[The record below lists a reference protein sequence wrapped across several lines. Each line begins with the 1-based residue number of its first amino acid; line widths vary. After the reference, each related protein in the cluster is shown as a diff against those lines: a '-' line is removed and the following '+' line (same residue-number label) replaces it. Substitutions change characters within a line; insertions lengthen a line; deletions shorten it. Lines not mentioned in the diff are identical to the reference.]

1 MFSTIVDVIKEA
13 TDNYG
18 SFVKLDLA
26 SKRWYEVGD
35 STAREKV
42 GQLFREI
49 SSQRDPLKKQARKER
64 RKKLRQA
71 KRHQSED
78 CSSHHKT
85 TSVHQST
92 PMVPSQ
98 HGTTRRD
105 SISCVTTSTTSTTED
120 IYSSTCD
127 YSCGSDPSDD
137 PFKPLD
143 LKENNG
149 FVSFIFDGMVLKRI

>member
-1 MFSTIVDVIKEA
+1 MFSTIVDAIKEA

-18 SFVKLDLA
+18 SFVKLDPS
-26 SKRWYEVGD
+26 SKRWYEVDD

-49 SSQRDPLKKQARKER
+49 SSQRDPVKKQARKER

-78 CSSHHKT
+78 CSSYHKT

-92 PMVPSQ
+92 PLVPSQ
-98 HGTTRRD
+98 NRPTRRD
-105 SISCVTTSTTSTTED
+105 SISCVTASTTSTKDD

-127 YSCGSDPSDD
+127 HSCGSDPS
-137 PFKPLD
+137 
-143 LKENNG
+143 
-149 FVSFIFDGMVLKRI
+149 